1 MKRIIALILVVV
13 TLTLSLASCG
23 YSMLDEDY
31 GSYAEYNKEEILAAL
46 AHLEIEDGD
55 FTNDAETRNQKVL
68 DSIYEALAKKVDTK
82 DEDLRVTTG
91 VVGAHDLL
99 YYCYYVTATFKDGD
113 ADKEVTLYAA
123 NMNISKVSNFQ
134 LGHSERGE
142 VAELIE
148 SALKAYDLTDKVY
161 TVTTKDKTATTEG
174 KVAYVSYTKV
184 VTDTEG
190 KTKTTSYTNERVV
203 LGEGDV
209 GKALVGAT
217 IGTAVSDFK
226 SVDQMTSYTSCK
238 VDWVVE
244 TGSEIKF
251 TNTTFD
257 TATTVKD
264 TEGTSRNLKDV
275 ELTYHVY
282 PVYYYEV
289 EEFDATAVLRTL
301 ITSLSKDSL
310 DCLAD
315 AEAEIKTFNEKLS
328 AFNTK
333 ETAYEAAVD
342 AEATAKTTLDNAQ
355 EAYDTE
361 NAKENKDQDKLDAY
375 LETVNK
381 ATEKYNTAKND
392 TAAKKGEMETAKTA
406 LEEAETALLA
416 KVKIEAAA
424 EGETAKTAE
433 ETIVAE
439 YTKDTYDS
447 LLEAYNEELKA
458 LLAAEIYAVLQKKI
472 TTTGAPEKAVKDTYD
487 RLIESYEYTFY
498 NSAYDSAESNYKHYN
513 GNFKSFLMA
522 KTGKT
527 NYTDAKHAT
536 WQEAVA
542 HVKTI
547 VLVYVAADIF
557 GQIAGKDEIKEYK
570 KDELGYYEAYEASYG
585 ELNTLAAFQFD
596 KLMNHLLEYEA
607 NEETGEAEF
616 KNVSFKIV
624 EEDAEST
631 GSEKK

>member
-31 GSYAEYNKEEILAAL
+31 GSYAEYNKEQLVAAL
-46 AHLEIEDGD
+46 ANLEIEDGD
-55 FTNDAETRNQKVL
+55 FTSDAETRDQKVL
-68 DSIYEALAKKVDTK
+68 DSIYEALAKEVDTK
-82 DEDLRVTTG
+82 NEDLKVTTG
-91 VVGAHDLL
+91 VVGAHDLF
-99 YYCYYVTATFKDGD
+99 YYCYYVTAIFKDGE

-123 NMNISKVSNFQ
+123 NMNLSKVSNFQ
-134 LGHSERGE
+134 LGHSERGD

-148 SALKAYDLTDKVY
+148 NALKDYDLTDKAY
-161 TVTTKDKTATTEG
+161 TVTDKDKTATTEG
-174 KVAYVSYTKV
+174 KVAYVSYTQV

-190 KTKTTSYTNERVV
+190 KTKTTAFTNHRIT

-209 GKALVGAT
+209 GKALVGST
-217 IGTAVSDFK
+217 IGTAVADFK
-226 SVDQMTSYTSCK
+226 SEDGMTSYTSCK

-244 TGSEIKF
+244 TGEELTFK
-251 TNTTFD
+251 NTTFD

-264 TEGTSRNLKDV
+264 TEGVSRNLKDV

-282 PVYYYEV
+282 PVYYYQV
-289 EEFDATAVLRTL
+289 EEYNVSSVLRTL
-301 ITSLSKDSL
+301 ISSLSKDAL

-328 AFNTK
+328 AYETKKAAYETALKGEKSAK
-333 ETAYEAAVD
+333 ETY
-342 AEATAKTTLDNAQ
+342 DNAK

-361 NAKENKDQDKLDAY
+361 NAKTEGKDEDKLAAY

-381 ATEKYNTAKND
+381 TEEKYDAAKTETATKKTEMDTAKEELD
-392 TAAKKGEMETAKTA
+392 TAETTLLGKVKVDEGKTA
-406 LEEAETALLA
+406 AQT
-416 KVKIEAAA
+416 V
-424 EGETAKTAE
+424 
-433 ETIVAE
+433 VAQH
-439 YTKDTYDS
+439 TKSTYDS
-447 LLEAYNEELKA
+447 LLESYNEELKA
-458 LLAAEIYAVLQKKI
+458 LLAAEIYEVLKEKI
-472 TTTGAPEKAVKDTYD
+472 VTTGAPPKAVQKTYD

-498 NSAYDSAESNYKHYN
+498 NSKYDSSESNYKHYN

-527 NYTDAKHAT
+527 NYTDAKHAV

-542 HVKTI
+542 HVNTI
-547 VLVYVAADIF
+547 VLVYVAAEAF
-557 GQIAGKDEIKEYK
+557 GQLAGEDEIKDYK
-570 KDELGYYEAYEASYG
+570 NDEQGYYEAYVASYG

-607 NEETGEAEF
+607 NEESGEAEF

-624 EEDAEST
+624 EDSAEK
-631 GSEKK
+631 E

>member
-31 GSYAEYNKEEILAAL
+31 GSYADYNKEQLVAAL
-46 AHLEIEDGD
+46 ANLEIEDGD
-55 FTNDAETRNQKVL
+55 FTGDAETRDQKVL

-82 DEDLRVTTG
+82 KEDLKVTTG
-91 VVGAHDLL
+91 VVGAHDLF
-99 YYCYYVTATFKDGD
+99 YYCYYVTAFFKDGD

-123 NMNISKVSNFQ
+123 NMNLSKVSNFQ
-134 LGHSERGE
+134 LGHSERGD

-148 SALKAYDLTDKVY
+148 EQLLKNGGYSLTDKVY
-161 TVTTKDKTATTEG
+161 TVTDKDKTATTEG
-174 KVAYVSYTKV
+174 KIAYVSYTQV

-190 KTKTTSYTNERVV
+190 KTKTTAFTNHRIT

-209 GKALVGAT
+209 GKALVGST
-217 IGTAVSDFK
+217 IGTAVADFK
-226 SVDQMTSYTSCK
+226 SEDNMTSYTSCK

-244 TGSEIKF
+244 TGEEITFK
-251 TNTTFD
+251 NTTFD

-264 TEGTSRNLKDV
+264 TEGVSRNLKDV

-289 EEFDATAVLRTL
+289 DEYDATAVLRVL
-301 ITSLSKDSL
+301 ISSLSKDSL
-310 DCLAD
+310 DCIAD

-328 AFNTK
+328 AYNTK
-333 ETAYEAAVD
+333 KTAYETALE
-342 AEATAKTTLDNAQ
+342 AEKKAKETYDNAK

-361 NAKENKDQDKLDAY
+361 NAKTEGKDEDKLEAY
-375 LETVNK
+375 LETVTK
-381 ATEKYNTAKND
+381 TEEKYNTAKTETETKKTEMD
-392 TAAKKGEMETAKTA
+392 TARGE
-406 LEEAETALLA
+406 LESAESAVMA
-416 KVKIEAAA
+416 KVKVD
-424 EGETAKTAE
+424 EGKTAP
-433 ETIVAE
+433 ETVVAQ
-439 YTKDTYDS
+439 YTKSTFDS

-458 LLAAEIYAVLQKKI
+458 LLAAEIYEVLKEKI
-472 TTTGAPEKAVKDTYD
+472 VTTGAPPKAVQKTYD

-498 NSAYDSAESNYKHYN
+498 NSKYDSSESNYKHYN

-522 KTGKT
+522 KTGKS
-527 NYTDAKHAT
+527 NYTDAKHAV

-547 VLVYVAADIF
+547 VVVYVAAEVF
-557 GQIAGKDEIKEYK
+557 GQIASEAEIKDYK
-570 KDELGYYEAYEASYG
+570 KDEQGYYDAYVASYG

-596 KLMNHLLEYEA
+596 KLMNHLVDYEA
-607 NEETGEAEF
+607 DKESGEAVF
-616 KNVSFKIV
+616 KNISFKIV
-624 EEDAEST
+624 EDTSGHEGHEH
-631 GSEKK
+631 

>member
-23 YSMLDEDY
+23 YSMHDEDY
-31 GSYAEYNKEEILAAL
+31 KAYANYNKEEIEAAL
-46 AHLEIEDGD
+46 KVLEIEDGD
-55 FTNDAETRNQKVL
+55 FTSDAATRDQKVL
-68 DSIYEALAKKVDTK
+68 DTVYEALAKKVDTK
-82 DEDLRVTTG
+82 NEDLRVTTG

-99 YYCYYVTATFKDGD
+99 YYCYYVTAFFKDGD

-123 NMNISKVSNFQ
+123 NMNLSKVSNFQ
-134 LGHSERGE
+134 LGHSERGD

-148 SALKAYDLTDKVY
+148 TALKEYDLTDKAY
-161 TVTTKDKTATTEG
+161 TVTDKDKTATTDG
-174 KVAYVSYTKV
+174 KVAYVSYTQV

-190 KTKTTSYTNERVV
+190 KTKTTSFTNHRIT

-209 GKALVGAT
+209 GKKLVGST
-217 IGTAVSDFK
+217 IGTAVADFK
-226 SVDQMTSYTSCK
+226 SEDGMTSYTSCK

-244 TGSEIKF
+244 TGAELTFK
-251 TNTTFD
+251 NKTFD

-264 TEGTSRNLKDV
+264 TEGVSRNLKDV

-289 EEFDATAVLRTL
+289 EDYTASSVLRTL
-301 ITSLSKDSL
+301 ISSLSKDSL
-310 DCLAD
+310 ECLAD

-333 ETAYEAAVD
+333 KTAYETALEAEEKAKKTYDD
-342 AEATAKTTLDNAQ
+342 AK

-361 NAKENKDQDKLDAY
+361 NEKQDKDADKLAAY

-381 ATEKYNTAKND
+381 AEEKYNTAKGD
-392 TAAKKGEMETAKTA
+392 TATKKTEMDTAKTE
-406 LEEAETALLA
+406 LETAESALLG
-416 KVKIEAAA
+416 KVKADEGKSTSETVVAA
-424 EGETAKTAE
+424 
-433 ETIVAE
+433 
-439 YTKDTYDS
+439 YTKLTYDN
-447 LLEAYNEELKA
+447 LLEAYNSELKA
-458 LLAAEIYAVLQKKI
+458 LLAKEIYEVLTEKI
-472 TTTGAPEKAVKDTYD
+472 TTTGAPPKAVQKTYD

-498 NSAYDSAESNYKHYN
+498 NSKYDSSESNYKHYN

-527 NYTDAKHAT
+527 NYTDAKHAV

-547 VLVYVAADIF
+547 VLVYVAADVF
-557 GQIAGKDEIKEYK
+557 GQVATDAEIKEYK
-570 KDELGYYEAYEASYG
+570 KDELGYYEAYVASYG

-596 KLMNHLLEYEA
+596 KLMNYLVDFDT

-616 KNVSFKIV
+616 KNITFKIV
-624 EEDAEST
+624 DKDAESE
-631 GSEKK
+631 SDKK